1 MKKLMA
7 WLLLVCLCLTLC
19 SCDLSDWVGGT
30 REPDKITP
38 TPAPVLTNEPAGLYS
53 GVMTDQRVV
62 ALVLEGYT
70 DETSMMQLI
79 DLIKAREI
87 PCVWFV
93 SGVTAF
99 EFGSVV
105 RYAAAAGIELGNYTV
120 SAEKEMETRSAGYLV
135 HQFERTQQLIF
146 QNTGK
151 LPDLGRCNGTVYTP
165 DVLRAVAAGGL
176 DWGVDPTLFLNHRS
190 FRTQSDA
197 QVYMDS
203 MIRGAVISVKLG
215 QELDEDEYGDQGE
228 MLDERPA
235 VDPSPSIANDLTMQA
250 AKWTYQ
256 DIVPVVTWL
265 LDALEANGYDV
276 VSLEALQQAAIP
288 GMDEPRTLTEEEE
301 ALLAPAAYQLPLT
314 DKPLGTARQTETDG
328 LLFIGNSVTLGLADY
343 TAWRRQTEADF
354 LQGVQFIGWD
364 GLTVESALSAME
376 EGAVLREGQVNL
388 AEAAAAAG
396 AKRICLMLQFD
407 TDRACYLEEYLT
419 SYLAVI
425 QLIRE
430 KNPEAEIIVQSVTPG
445 IKDRIGTPDNA
456 QIFRYN
462 LLLKRMCL
470 QHGIPF
476 ADVAWALRDAEG
488 CLKAEYCIDPQTY
501 GLHLS
506 DAGCEAWLASILD
519 MPEE

>member
-7 WLLLVCLCLTLC
+7 WLLLACMCLLLC
-19 SCDLSDWVGGT
+19 SCDMSTLVGGT

-38 TPAPVLTNEPAGLYS
+38 TPAPVLTNEPAGLYT

-93 SGVTAF
+93 SGVTAY

-151 LPDLGRCNGTVYTP
+151 LPDLGRCNGTEYTP
-165 DVLRAVAAGGL
+165 EVLKAVAAGGL
-176 DWGVDPTLFLNHRS
+176 DYGVDPTLYLNHRS
-190 FRTQSDA
+190 FRSQSDA

-228 MLDERPA
+228 KLDERPA
-235 VDPSPSIANDLTMQA
+235 IDPSPSIANDLTMQA

-276 VSLEALQQAAIP
+276 LSLEALQKAGIE
-288 GMDEPRTLTEEEE
+288 GMTEPRALTEEEE
-301 ALLAPAAYQLPLT
+301 ALLTPSAYKLPLT
-314 DKPLGTARQTETDG
+314 DKPLGTIARAGAEGTV
-328 LLFIGNSVTLGLADY
+328 FIGNSVTLGLADY
-343 TAWRRQTEADF
+343 TAWRRETDADF
-354 LQGVQFIGWD
+354 LKGAAFIGWD

-376 EGAVLREGQVNL
+376 EGAALRDGQVDL
-388 AEAAAAAG
+388 AKAAAEAG
-396 AKRICLMLQFD
+396 ARRIFLMLEFD

-425 QLIRE
+425 QLIRAE
-430 KNPEAEIIVQSVTPG
+430 NPDAEIIVQSVTPG
-445 IKDRIGTPDNA
+445 VKGRIGTPDNT

-462 LLLKRMCL
+462 LLLKEMCL
-470 QHGIPF
+470 RYDIPF
-476 ADVAWALRDAEG
+476 ADVAWALRDDEG
-488 CLKAEYCIDPQTY
+488 CLRAEYCIDPQLY
-501 GLHLS
+501 GLHLT
-506 DAGCEAWLASILD
+506 DAGCEAWLASVLD
-519 MPEE
+519 MEE